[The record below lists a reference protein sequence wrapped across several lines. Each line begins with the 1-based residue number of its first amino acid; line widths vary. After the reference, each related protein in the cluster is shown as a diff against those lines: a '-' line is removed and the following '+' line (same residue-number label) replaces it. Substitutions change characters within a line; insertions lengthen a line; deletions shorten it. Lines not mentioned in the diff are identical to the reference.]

1 MRVLQGK
8 SVALNAA
15 VALDEATAGWANAA
29 PDIIFAF
36 TSTKQDPA
44 VVAKGLAD
52 RFPGVL
58 TVGCTTTGEHLTGEH
73 LNGSLVLTALC
84 DSGIRWSSVVVRGL
98 AEFGEARAAEVAS
111 DLFRGLGVDPEDFE
125 PAEHFCMLFIDGLR
139 GCEEV
144 FSALIAEA
152 IEGVKLVGGS
162 AGDDLAFRETRVFA
176 GGEALTDA
184 AVVVMG
190 QGEGKFEIFKHQHF
204 TTTSRRLVV
213 TKVDTAAR
221 RVYELDGRRALDAY
235 ASALGITADE
245 VTDDVTFMNPVTF
258 SCHDEIYVRSIQR
271 LEPDGSIVFYCGV
284 EEGMVLE
291 IGGHRSI
298 TEALE
303 ADFAKMT
310 ARSGQ
315 LDFMLGYNCILRAL
329 EADKT
334 GVASELAQLWSCASK
349 TSIGFDTYGEQLDG
363 LHINQTL
370 VAIGFRDDASRGAA

>member
-8 SVALNAA
+8 SVAVDVT
-15 VALDEATAGWANAA
+15 VALDEATADWAHAS
-29 PDIIFAF
+29 PDVIFAF
-36 TSTKQDPA
+36 ASTKQDPA
-44 VVAKGLAD
+44 AVAKGLAE
-52 RFPGVL
+52 RFPGAL
-58 TVGCTTTGEHLTGEH
+58 TVGCTTTGEHITGEH

-84 DSGIRWSSVVVRGL
+84 DSGIRWSKVVVRGL
-98 AEFGEARAAEVAS
+98 AQFGEARAAEVAS
-111 DLFRGLGVDPEDFE
+111 ELFRGLGVDPEDFE

-144 FSALIAEA
+144 FSALVAEA

-176 GGEALTDA
+176 DGEALTDA
-184 AVVVMG
+184 AVVIMG
-190 QGEGKFEIFKHQHF
+190 QGQGKFEIFKHQHF
-204 TTTSRRLVV
+204 TTTSRRVV
-213 TKVDTAAR
+213 ITKVDTAAR
-221 RVYELDGRRALDAY
+221 RVYEIDGRRAIDAY
-235 ASALGITADE
+235 ASALGMTAA
-245 VTDDVTFMNPVTF
+245 DVTSDITFLNPVTF
-258 SCHDEIYVRSIQR
+258 SCHGEIYVRSIQR
-271 LEPDGSIVFYCGV
+271 IEPDGSIVFFCGV

-310 ARSGQ
+310 ASVGQ

-334 GVASELAQLWSCASK
+334 GVAGELAQLWSRASK
-349 TSIGFDTYGEQLDG
+349 TSIGFDTYGEQIDG

-370 VAIGFRDDASRGAA
+370 VAIGFRGDASSGAS